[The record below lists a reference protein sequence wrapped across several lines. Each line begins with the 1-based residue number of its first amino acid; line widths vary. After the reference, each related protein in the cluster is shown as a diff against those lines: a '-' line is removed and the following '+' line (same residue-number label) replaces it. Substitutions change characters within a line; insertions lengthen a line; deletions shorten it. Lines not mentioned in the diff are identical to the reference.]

1 MTLFERDDVATVYGR
16 CITCSRDTRS
26 HVLEKAKYE
35 EYDSE
40 VVVGRSDDYANTAWE
55 ETTEVTRVRKMKEA
69 VVACHTCWLKRH
81 EEIKQMLLND
91 YQKWENDPQRYFSKI
106 QMITEICHAYDF
118 PTELNAMR
126 YLISIMKEST
136 KQ

>member
-106 QMITEICHAYDF
+106 QMITEICHAYEF